1 MKHLF
6 YLIFATTML
15 FTACEDSN
23 SVVNEEPTP
32 TPGAEPELSL
42 TSGGALIFDHTGGNG
57 EITYTLENPVPGLNV
72 EATTAA
78 SWIIWVDSTKAGI
91 VTFQVTENPAKE
103 NRTGAIKVTYG
114 EKSFTVTIN
123 QRAYE
128 EGADITVEM
137 PNVCGIYYG
146 NRDGGDYNYYIALTD
161 GEMHLSSSQ
170 GNYDIYDFNTPN
182 ATYYFVDIFSKRA
195 DDGSLQVP
203 NGTYTLDTA
212 NTGRGDQ
219 FMYGFSLYRLNNDN
233 GTVAEDWGF
242 AEGELVVEDGKMTLI
257 VKLYDAIN
265 EQVLDTHHVTFNG
278 TYTLVDNSL

>member
-15 FTACEDSN
+15 FTACEDNN
-23 SVVNEEPTP
+23 SIVKEEPTP

-42 TSGGALIFDHTGGNG
+42 TSNGALIFDHTGGNG

-91 VTFQVTENPAKE
+91 VTFQVTENPSKE

-161 GEMHLSSSQ
+161 GEMNLTSSEDD
-170 GNYDIYDFNTPN
+170 YDVYDFNTPN
-182 ATYYFVDIFSKRA
+182 ATYYFVDVFSKRA

-219 FMYGFSLYRLNNDN
+219 FMDGFSLYRLNNDY
-233 GTVAEDWGF
+233 GRVAEDWNY
-242 AEGELVVEDGKMTLI
+242 ADGELVVEDGKMTLT
-257 VKLYDAIN
+257 VQLYDPIN
-265 EQVLDTHHVTFNG
+265 EMVLDTHHVTFSG